1 MILCFSNSL
10 AYRSWTSEF
19 WRVFLIW
26 FSIAEFSRGILICYN
41 IKELLSGA
49 QKWKFN
55 CEVQMLRN
63 LALNGLKWE
72 PASLHLF
79 PSWPLVWIWNPWDP
93 RLRPLMKP
101 LTSTGPL
108 RVACSM
114 ISSPVIR
121 RCQLEIAKF
130 TAMSILQ
137 IWSAK
142 CNMSPI
148 LLVSPSWHVKF
159 A

>member
-1 MILCFSNSL
+1 MEL
-10 AYRSWTSEF
+10 
-19 WRVFLIW
+19 
-26 FSIAEFSRGILICYN
+26 RGILNLI
-41 IKELLSGA
+41 
-49 QKWKFN
+49 FN
-55 CEVQMLRN
+55 CCVSSRYLNMPQHKETAFWCTKMRISQMQKKN

-114 ISSPVIR
+114 ISSPNIR

-130 TAMSILQ
+130 TVNSNLWT
-137 IWSAK
+137 WSAK
-142 CNMSPI
+142 CNMRPI
-148 LLVSPSWHVKF
+148 LLVPSSWHVKF
-159 A
+159 ALLRPL